1 MKDNKINKNKINK
14 NNKIIKNEME
24 RLFNAKYENLQHI

>member
-1 MKDNKINKNKINK
+1 MSKFDKKNNKI
-14 NNKIIKNEME
+14 NKIIKNEME

>member
-1 MKDNKINKNKINK
+1 MSKDNKI
-14 NNKIIKNEME
+14 NKIIKNEME